1 MLKVRD
7 IMSRVVLTLAAE
19 DSAASAAEC
28 LSRAAISGA
37 PVRDKN
43 GKLVGMLSQADLTN
57 VLRAGGHRH
66 PTVSEVMTP
75 EVFTVYADGPALVA
89 AAVMAKYD
97 IHRVAVW
104 NAAGALTGMVTS
116 LDLVKA
122 LARGARFD
130 VEVAAGPRAPDVH
143 S

>member
-1 MLKVRD
+1 
-7 IMSRVVLTLAAE
+7 
-19 DSAASAAEC
+19 
-28 LSRAAISGA
+28 
-37 PVRDKN
+37 
-43 GKLVGMLSQADLTN
+43 
-57 VLRAGGHRH
+57 
-66 PTVSEVMTP
+66 
-75 EVFTVYADGPALVA
+75 
-89 AAVMAKYD
+89 MAKYD

>member
-1 MLKVRD
+1 
-7 IMSRVVLTLAAE
+7 
-19 DSAASAAEC
+19 
-28 LSRAAISGA
+28 
-37 PVRDKN
+37 
-43 GKLVGMLSQADLTN
+43 
-57 VLRAGGHRH
+57 
-66 PTVSEVMTP
+66 MTP

-130 VEVAAGPRAPDVH
+130 VEVADARV
-143 S
+143 